1 MVVAFD
7 ADVLILLLQPSIDPP
22 TDPST
27 QRPVEYVSERLAQ
40 LVVDLTERDA
50 RVIVPAPAL
59 AEVLVVPGADCSGVP
74 QGHRQAGHLGAWGAM
89 EPKVR

>member
-1 MVVAFD
+1 MRWRRCARFDGVRIRSLMVVAFD

-40 LVVDLTERDA
+40 LVADLT
-50 RVIVPAPAL
+50 
-59 AEVLVVPGADCSGVP
+59 
-74 QGHRQAGHLGAWGAM
+74 
-89 EPKVR
+89 